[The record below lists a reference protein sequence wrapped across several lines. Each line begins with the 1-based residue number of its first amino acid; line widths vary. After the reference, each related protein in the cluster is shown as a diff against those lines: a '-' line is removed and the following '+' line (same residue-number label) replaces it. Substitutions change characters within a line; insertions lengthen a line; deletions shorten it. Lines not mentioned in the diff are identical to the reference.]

1 MSFTRFAFTTISLF
15 AILSGPATGWALPVS
30 ADAGRRT
37 VTQSYPNGQVHYEA
51 QVDDDGFRH
60 GWTREFREDGT
71 LMSEYMYDHGVKEGI
86 ARFYYKTGEL
96 MTVWVY
102 RDGKRHGQSI
112 GYYKDGSIK
121 DKGFYKRDK
130 LDGPVVMYY
139 PDGTVKARLHFKDN
153 RRDGES
159 RTFYEDG
166 QVHFVYR
173 HQRGQ
178 LVYSE
183 RYSRDGQLLQKQYYP
198 GPPPQP
204 R

>member
-1 MSFTRFAFTTISLF
+1 MSLRRFAFTTLSLCV
-15 AILSGPATGWALPVS
+15 LLTGWTAGASTS
-30 ADAGRRT
+30 AFAENDRRT
-37 VTQSYPNGQVHYEA
+37 VTQSYPNGQVHYDV

-71 LMSEYMYDHGVKEGI
+71 LMNEYMYEHGVKEGI

-102 RDGKRHGQSI
+102 QDGKRHGQSI

-121 DKGFYKRDK
+121 DKGVYKQDK
-130 LDGPVVMYY
+130 LHGPVVMYY
-139 PDGTVKARLHFKDN
+139 PDGTVKAQLQFENN
-153 RRDGES
+153 RQEGES

-173 HQRGQ
+173 HEHGH

-183 RYSRDGQLLQKQYYP
+183 RYGRDGQLLQKQHYP
-198 GPPPQP
+198 APPAP